1 MKKAV
6 LRKLR
11 ELSEKVL
18 GEEETNKIIGN
29 AVKEVL
35 EETNPKKKETTKDK
49 KESK

>member
-11 ELSEKVL
+11 EISEKVL
-18 GEEETNKIIGN
+18 GEEETNKIIDDT
-29 AVKEVL
+29 VKEVL
-35 EETNPKKKETTKDK
+35 EETKPKKKETTKDK